1 MARYVETYHLT
12 AYDHKTH
19 EVVFD
24 WPVVG
29 DTHRWATGEI
39 IEDGTKHYRVIGV
52 LDSST
57 VLDWHIGVS
66 LLEEG

>member
-1 MARYVETYHLT
+1 LARRCRH
-12 AYDHKTH
+12 AQM
-19 EVVFD
+19 
-24 WPVVG
+24 
-29 DTHRWATGEI
+29 ATGEI